1 MKSFC
6 ALVAL
11 VGAAASSASAS
22 TFHLGPKSIVVDG
35 TIVRV
40 TPQAGEPDFNGASTI
55 DRWYVTVDTAGVY
68 SFNALSWEVQ
78 FAEGD
83 RGSMGTATD
92 INGDGEIAFLDTYL
106 RLFRDDGDLSADDQV
121 GKNDDRFGHA
131 PADADGSIYGYD
143 SYLSLY
149 LDPGQYVLA
158 VGAYHMSIPDVL
170 LDLDVDNNYYPVT
183 WDDMLQDYLPSD
195 HGDYRITMGLVPSPG
210 AAALMALA
218 GLSGL
223 RRRR

>member
-1 MKSFC
+1 MKGFC

-11 VGAAASSASAS
+11 VGVAASSVSAS

-78 FAEGD
+78 FAEAD
-83 RGSMGTATD
+83 RGTMGTATD
-92 INGDGEIAFLDTYL
+92 VNGDGEIAFLDTYL
-106 RLFRDDGDLSADDQV
+106 RLFRDDGDLNKSDQI
-121 GKNDDRFGHA
+121 GYNDDRGNFG
-131 PADADGSIYGYD
+131 PANADGSIYLYD
-143 SYLSLY
+143 SYMSRHLEA
-149 LDPGQYVLA
+149 GNYVLA
-158 VGAYHMSIPDVL
+158 IGAYHMSVADVL
-170 LDLDVDNNYYPVT
+170 LDLDVSNNFYPVT
-183 WDDMLQDYLPSD
+183 WDDTLQDYLPSD
-195 HGDYRITMGLVPSPG
+195 HGDYRLTMGLVPAPG